1 MFVTAVQKYTLL
13 NCLCSSLC
21 ILLWAFRDILCVGT
35 IADWRIS
42 YLYVCLVCC
51 KMTIS
56 LIAKC
61 LDLNLHTCCV
71 RVYVCAG
78 ATRVSKQLSQI
89 YSLAQIFTCYLAR
102 VHPA

>member
-1 MFVTAVQKYTLL
+1 MFVTAVCCSKVYTLQL
-13 NCLCSSLC
+13 PMFVFVHSLVG
-21 ILLWAFRDILCVGT
+21 LLCVGT

-78 ATRVSKQLSQI
+78 ATCVSKQLSQI